1 MNTLESFYDALKIAL
16 DMLFYKDQYLIC
28 NETDKH
34 VSELSIS
41 HKLGHYLSL
50 SIDEYEVDCEY
61 NRDLADPKKN
71 KADEL
76 IRPDIIVHRR
86 GCNSSNFVV
95 IEVKPWWN
103 DNVDEDIKKL
113 AEMTEENGK
122 FEYDYGCSVI
132 VTKKR
137 CDVTVT
143 ILAKGDVIER
153 NIKI

>member
-1 MNTLESFYDALKIAL
+1 MNTLARFCNALKIAL

-28 NETDKH
+28 NKTNKH

-50 SIDEYEVDCEY
+50 CIDEYEVDCEY

-71 KADEL
+71 KSDEL

-103 DNVDEDIKKL
+103 DNAEEDIKKL

-132 VTKKR
+132 IAKKR
-137 CDVTVT
+137 CDVSVT
-143 ILAKGDVIER
+143 ILSKGDIIER

>member
-50 SIDEYEVDCEY
+50 CIDEYEVDCEY
-61 NRDLADPKKN
+61 PKKN

>member
-1 MNTLESFYDALKIAL
+1 MNTLERFYDALKIAL

-28 NETDKH
+28 NDTDKH

-41 HKLGHYLSL
+41 HKIGHYLSL
-50 SIDEYEVDCEY
+50 CIDEYDVDCEY
-61 NRDLADPKKN
+61 NRDLAESKKN
-71 KADEL
+71 KANEL

-103 DNVDEDIKKL
+103 DNAEEDIKKL
-113 AEMTEENGK
+113 AEMTEENGR
-122 FEYDYGCSVI
+122 FEYYYGCSVI
-132 VTKKR
+132 ITKNR
-137 CDVTVT
+137 YDVTVT
-143 ILAKGDVIER
+143 ILSKGDIIER

>member
-1 MNTLESFYDALKIAL
+1 MNTLARFYDALKIAL

-28 NETDKH
+28 NKTGKH

-50 SIDEYEVDCEY
+50 CIDEYEVDCEY

-71 KADEL
+71 KTDEL

-103 DNVDEDIKKL
+103 DNTEEDIKKL

-122 FEYDYGCSVI
+122 FKYDYGCSVI
-132 VTKKR
+132 ITKKR
-137 CDVTVT
+137 CDVTAN
-143 ILAKGDVIER
+143 ILAKGAIIKH